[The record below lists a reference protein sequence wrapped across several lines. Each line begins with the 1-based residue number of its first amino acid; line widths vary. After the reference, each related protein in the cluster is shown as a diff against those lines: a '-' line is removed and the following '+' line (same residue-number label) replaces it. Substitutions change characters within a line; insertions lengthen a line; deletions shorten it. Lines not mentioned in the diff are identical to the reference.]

1 METFFEANPGFKSHL
16 VSALKIAAKVVD
28 LSNEI
33 FRAETDFLVLFE
45 TESFE
50 ETMVN
55 GRSSGS

>member
-45 TESFE
+45 TESF
-50 ETMVN
+50 
-55 GRSSGS
+55 